1 MTAALASQ
9 VDALNLKLRA
19 HAGGIEVRDLSAEGR
34 LRIRYTG
41 MCTGCPFRMI
51 TTEATVRP
59 ALLGVE
65 GVAGLEVEGMRIS
78 EEAQLRLT
86 AALAR

>member
-1 MTAALASQ
+1 
-9 VDALNLKLRA
+9 
-19 HAGGIEVRDLSAEGR
+19 
-34 LRIRYTG
+34 
-41 MCTGCPFRMI
+41 MI

-59 ALLGVE
+59 ALLGVD